1 MKVGLLLQ
9 ITNLIFIK
17 QMSNLGNHKKK
28 TAAYLSN
35 LLISLISLHTYVL
48 SSE

>member
-17 QMSNLGNHKKK
+17 QMSNLGNQKK